1 MPVAC
6 LNQIRSPAVLALASL
21 LSSAPVAAEPVEVF
35 FGGQVTRDRVEAEN
49 VVGAA
54 GMIEL
59 KSIKAERVFATG
71 GMVTLGDVVADEV
84 VAAGGTVGVTATDV
98 GSLELA
104 GGTVSVVG
112 KIREDVSLAGGTVT
126 VGGETVGGETV
137 GAEAVGAETVIGGD
151 VEIESGAI
159 ELSAKVAGTTRL
171 DGEVVKLSGE
181 FASDVRSNARRVTIA
196 AGTVFKAD
204 LTMPRAVGFT
214 LPSGVTVAGQTQIG
228 NDSRSM
234 AREGMKITIDID
246 DKDKSGTE
254 IERRIEEKVNTAVAD
269 ARRDD
274 DDESGL
280 IWPRP
285 MGMGAWLTVLATLA
299 ACGGLALAVAP
310 RFVAG
315 AAQRL
320 AQQPLESLGL
330 GLGSL
335 VAVPRALFLIGVT
348 IIGIPLAVLGAAAYA
363 SGTGLGLIALCLWG
377 GLMVRTFAGQ
387 PGQETRAHKLVGW
400 TLMGFL
406 ALALIGGIPVVGRW
420 IQILAVMT
428 GAGAVLSTAWA
439 ARRAKA
445 ATAP

>member
-1 MPVAC
+1 VPR
-6 LNQIRSPAVLALASL
+6 LNPSSLFAALAAAAL
-21 LSSAPVAAEPVEVF
+21 LRSAPVAAEPVEVF

-98 GSLELA
+98 GSLEMA
-104 GGTVSVVG
+104 GGTVSVAG
-112 KIREDVSLAGGTVT
+112 KIRDDVSLAGGTVT
-126 VGGETVGGETV
+126 VGP
-137 GAEAVGAETVIGGD
+137 ETVIGGD

-159 ELSAKVAGTTRL
+159 DLSAKVAGTTRL
-171 DGEVVKLSGE
+171 DGEVIKLSGE
-181 FASDVRSNARRVTIA
+181 FSGDVRSNARRVTIA
-196 AGTVFKAD
+196 AGTVFQAD
-204 LTMPRAVGFT
+204 LTLPRAIGFT
-214 LPSGVTVAGQTQIG
+214 LPSGVTVAGQIQIG
-228 NDSRSM
+228 NESPSM
-234 AREGMKITIDID
+234 TREGMKITIDMD
-246 DKDKSGTE
+246 DADKTGAE
-254 IERRIEEKVNTAVAD
+254 IERQIEEKVNSAVAD
-269 ARRDD
+269 AKRGNE
-274 DDESGL
+274 DESGL

-285 MGMGAWLTVLATLA
+285 MGMGAWFTVLATLA
-299 ACGGLALAVAP
+299 ACGGLALAIAP

-335 VAVPRALFLIGVT
+335 VIVPLALFLIGVT

-363 SGTGLGLIALCLWG
+363 IGAGLGLIALCLWG

-387 PGQETRAHKLVGW
+387 PGQETRVHKLVGW

-406 ALALIGGIPVVGRW
+406 ALALVGGIPVVGRW

-439 ARRAKA
+439 ARRVIASA
-445 ATAP
+445 AP

>member
-1 MPVAC
+1 M
-6 LNQIRSPAVLALASL
+6 
-21 LSSAPVAAEPVEVF
+21 F

-104 GGTVSVVG
+104 GGTVSVAG

-126 VGGETVGGETV
+126 VG
-137 GAEAVGAETVIGGD
+137 AETVIGGD
-151 VEIESGAI
+151 VEIESGTI
-159 ELSAKVAGTTRL
+159 DFSAKVAGTTRL
-171 DGEVVKLSGE
+171 DGEVIKLSGE
-181 FASDVRSNARRVTIA
+181 FAGDVRSNARRVTIA

-204 LTMPRAVGFT
+204 LTLPRAAGFT
-214 LPSGVTVAGQTQIG
+214 LPSGVTVVGQTQIG
-228 NDSRSM
+228 NDSKSM

-335 VAVPRALFLIGVT
+335 VAVPLALFLIGVT

-363 SGTGLGLIALCLWG
+363 IGTGLGLIALCLWG

-387 PGQETRAHKLVGW
+387 PGQETRVHKLVGW

-406 ALALIGGIPVVGRW
+406 ALALVGGIPVVGRW

-439 ARRAKA
+439 ARRVMASA
-445 ATAP
+445 AP